1 MKVCIDPG
9 HGGTDPGAIGKD
21 PFVLNEKD
29 VNLSISLLLKKNW
42 KQTDIQFS

>member
-21 PFVLNEKD
+21 PFVLNEKT
-29 VNLSISLLLKKNW
+29 LTCLFLY
-42 KQTDIQFS
+42 F